1 MTNSRLN
8 IVFIGCV
15 SFSELMLDTLSSIS
29 EINTCGIVTRSS
41 SAFNSDFVDLG
52 THNCAAQ
59 SSVFYYEKSKDELF
73 FQWLKNI
80 APDYIFCFG
89 WSTLLPRRIL
99 DIPKYGVVGYHPSL
113 LPRNRGRH
121 PIIWALALGLT
132 QTGSTFFFMDHE
144 ADSGPIL
151 SQSKVEISLTDNA
164 GSLYSKICVSAVSQL
179 KELCHEFIQNTHK
192 AKPQDP
198 RLATSWRKRTYED
211 GKIDWRM
218 SSLSIYNLIRA
229 LSHPYPGADGYLAGQ
244 DFKIWDAEIGE
255 PGLPDVEPGVILSL
269 SERIHVQCGDNSTI
283 YLKKFDLQSGILLN
297 QSL

>member
-29 EINTCGIVTRSS
+29 EINICGIVTRSS

-89 WSTLLPRRIL
+89 WSTLLPQRIL

-113 LPRNRGRH
+113 LPKSWSSSYYLGSCLRLNSNRLYLLLWIMR
-121 PIIWALALGLT
+121 LT
-132 QTGSTFFFMDHE
+132 
-144 ADSGPIL
+144 L
-151 SQSKVEISLTDNA
+151 VQSYLNQSRISLTDNA
-164 GSLYSKICVSAVSQL
+164 ISLF
-179 KELCHEFIQNTHK
+179 ENLCISCIPVERTMSPAYTKTHK

-211 GKIDWRM
+211 GKID
-218 SSLSIYNLIRA
+218 
-229 LSHPYPGADGYLAGQ
+229 
-244 DFKIWDAEIGE
+244 
-255 PGLPDVEPGVILSL
+255 
-269 SERIHVQCGDNSTI
+269 
-283 YLKKFDLQSGILLN
+283 
-297 QSL
+297 